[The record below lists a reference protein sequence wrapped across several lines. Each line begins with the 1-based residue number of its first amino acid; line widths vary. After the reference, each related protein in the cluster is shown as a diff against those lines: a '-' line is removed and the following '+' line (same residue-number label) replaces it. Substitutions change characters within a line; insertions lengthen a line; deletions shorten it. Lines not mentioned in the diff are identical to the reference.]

1 MPEEQAPELLEQQDQ
16 PQTEEVAPQ
25 EDTATESFTDS
36 FNPDQLPEE
45 ARAAYDSAYKQMQA
59 DYTRKT
65 QEVADQRREAEEAQE
80 LISALQDPQYRD
92 AALQVL
98 GIQPQAEDD
107 QADEFE
113 DYLSEDERL
122 DRIEQYLEGQQ
133 AQQQDSEI
141 EQLENQYLDQ
151 EFAKLEKSI
160 ARDLTDDEAELLF
173 VTATHPTFRDS
184 NGLPDVQAAYDRVKQ
199 LEQGAQQRYVE
210 SKKAPR
216 APMGSAGS
224 KQIDLNDDE
233 ARTEVLAQMIEA
245 AAEDTATS

>member
-1 MPEEQAPELLEQQDQ
+1 MPEEQAPELQEQQDQ
-16 PQTEEVAPQ
+16 PQSEEVAPQ
-25 EDTATESFTDS
+25 EEAATESFTDS
-36 FNPDQLPEE
+36 FSPDQLPEE
-45 ARAAYDSAYKQMQA
+45 ARAAYESAYKEMQA

-65 QEVADQRREAEEAQE
+65 QEIAEQRREAEEAQE

-98 GIQPQAEDD
+98 GIQAGSEEEQDE
-107 QADEFE
+107 EFE

-122 DRIEQYLEGQQ
+122 DRIEQYLEAQQ
-133 AQQQDSEI
+133 AQQQDTEL

-151 EFAKLEKSI
+151 EFSKLEKSLG
-160 ARDLTDDEAELLF
+160 RDLTDDEAELLF

-184 NGLPDVQAAYDRVKQ
+184 NGLPDVEGAYERVKQ

-216 APMGSAGS
+216 APLGSAGS
-224 KQIDLNDDE
+224 KQVNLNDDE
-233 ARTEVLAQMIEA
+233 ERTSVLAQMIEA
-245 AAEDTATS
+245 ASEDTP